1 MCVVNGLSLVGTNVY
16 SVCASVQSN
25 VGYRRPSSFTPCK
38 LQVALLKRERY
49 EERDS
54 SPTTLTDVPSRRAPS
69 SASCFRQFHERDEI
83 HLINRMLVSV
93 FRPSLPR
100 PKHPPPGA
108 AAHGVKVVECLLSQR
123 ALRRRREHQSGGAR
137 LHRLQCGSGV
147 VACTL

>member
-1 MCVVNGLSLVGTNVY
+1 MGLHRLGGEGIPRGKPYRHPGFVPCVARLTCIHLS
-16 SVCASVQSN
+16 
-25 VGYRRPSSFTPCK
+25 
-38 LQVALLKRERY
+38 
-49 EERDS
+49 
-54 SPTTLTDVPSRRAPS
+54 SRHARLS
-69 SASCFRQFHERDEI
+69 FHERDEI

-123 ALRRRREHQSGGAR
+123 AVRRRREHQSGGAR

-147 VACTL
+147 VACTLQVR